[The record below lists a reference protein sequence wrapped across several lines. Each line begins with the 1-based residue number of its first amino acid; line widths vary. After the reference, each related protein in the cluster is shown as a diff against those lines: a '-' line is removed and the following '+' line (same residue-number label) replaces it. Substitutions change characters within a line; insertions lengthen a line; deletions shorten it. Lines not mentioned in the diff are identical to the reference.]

1 MPPSL
6 GSLFRSLDR
15 TCGLAAVYT
24 PKSGADPVEVL
35 IVPGRSSQDA
45 AINRVVRVG
54 RRSQDWLLSVSQY
67 PAEPQVGDQ
76 LRVTYEDRET
86 VWELRSEGQQLPW
99 EWSDRLKM
107 RRRLHMVEIAE
118 ELSD

>member
-45 AINRVVRVG
+45 ALNSVVRVG
-54 RRSQDWLLSVSQY
+54 RR
-67 PAEPQVGDQ
+67 
-76 LRVTYEDRET
+76 
-86 VWELRSEGQQLPW
+86 
-99 EWSDRLKM
+99 
-107 RRRLHMVEIAE
+107 
-118 ELSD
+118 